1 MPPAKKKT
9 ASTTIRQS
17 NTSPKKIAP
26 SKKTAS
32 RAMTVLERL
41 YARYPV
47 RHTHLNFASPWEL
60 LIATILS
67 AQCTDVRVNQVTPVL
82 FGRWPGPAELAAAP
96 RAEVE
101 EVVRA
106 TGFFRNKARNII
118 DTAALV
124 VSRFN
129 GQVPAAMEALVSL
142 PGVARKTAN
151 VVLWSAFGINEGLAV
166 DTHVSRIAMRLGL
179 TPDRDPVR
187 AEAVLTSL
195 FPREHW
201 GEVNHMLVW
210 FGRQVCTA
218 RSPRCNECEMLDIC
232 ERFQVDHA

>member
-1 MPPAKKKT
+1 MPPAKNRDIPPKADTLT
-9 ASTTIRQS
+9 A
-17 NTSPKKIAP
+17 NKA
-26 SKKTAS
+26 
-32 RAMTVLERL
+32 AMVLARL

-47 RHTHLNFASPWEL
+47 RQTHLDFTSPWEL

-67 AQCTDVRVNQVTPVL
+67 AQCTDVRVNQVTPAL
-82 FGRWPGPAELAAAP
+82 FARWPGPAELAAAP
-96 RAEVE
+96 QAAVE
-101 EVVRA
+101 EVIRS

-118 DTAALV
+118 GTAALV
-124 VSRFN
+124 ASRHN
-129 GQVPAAMEALVSL
+129 GQVPSAMEALVTL

-151 VVLWSAFGINEGLAV
+151 VVLWSAFGINDGLAV

-187 AEAVLTSL
+187 TEKILTSL

-210 FGRQVCTA
+210 FGRQVCVA

-232 ERFQVDHA
+232 DRVQVDHA